1 MLFEGTLR
9 QNLDLL
15 NVYSDQEIWDVLANV
30 SLKSKV
36 LQLNN
41 ALGYEVRQS
50 SKLKSQSF
58 FFLLGQRWRTE
69 LK

>member
-58 FFLLGQRWRTE
+58 LFFC
-69 LK
+69 